1 MESLKERFYQQ
12 DSSAVLVLLK
22 TKYNKS
28 KLESIDENPDNWVTK
43 LEKLAERLDKMG
55 LKILDHDLKIHILNN
70 LSSAY
75 DATVEIIEDDVKNY
89 TIPRIRS
96 KINGRYQKFFRRRT
110 KSKSAQAP
118 EGIKSALFLS
128 TAFKGRCFNCG
139 KFGHKLTECQEK
151 KKGKLQQQLQ

>member
-55 LKILDHDLKIHILNN
+55 LKILDHDLKIHI
-70 LSSAY
+70 
-75 DATVEIIEDDVKNY
+75 
-89 TIPRIRS
+89 
-96 KINGRYQKFFRRRT
+96 
-110 KSKSAQAP
+110 
-118 EGIKSALFLS
+118 
-128 TAFKGRCFNCG
+128 
-139 KFGHKLTECQEK
+139 
-151 KKGKLQQQLQ
+151 